1 MQILVNT
8 DSNIEATN
16 DLVREVE
23 ASVGTVLARFASR
36 LTRIEVH
43 LKDESA
49 GRTTPDDISCTLEAR
64 PAGGNPLAATD
75 NASTVTGAV
84 TGALHKLASVLDSTF
99 GRLDNH
105 KGASAMGDE
114 QPPTA

>member
-8 DSNIEATN
+8 DSNIDATPG
-16 DLVREVE
+16 LVSEVE
-23 ASVGTVLARFASR
+23 ASVNTALARFATR
-36 LTRIEVH
+36 LTRVEVH

-49 GRTTPDDISCTLEAR
+49 GRETTDDITCTLEAR
-64 PAGGNPLAATD
+64 PTGGNPLAASAS
-75 NASTVTGAV
+75 ASTVTAAV
-84 TGALHKLASVLDSTF
+84 TGALHKLSSVLDSTF

-114 QPPTA
+114 QPH